1 VSDALPADYG
11 VNACGPR
18 ARIGLLPEQRAA
30 HERLSS
36 LPKRVHSKSERDE
49 MARQLRASDLSD
61 SLLRARKGSE
71 KAYAATAAAKKRM
84 GTTINTVAQKHLILA
99 ALREGPLTPQE
110 IAERWAC
117 GRPSARIAD
126 LRDAGYDIE
135 TQRSADG
142 VYRYVLRGDMR

>member
-1 VSDALPADYG
+1 MSDARSQEYG

-61 SLLRARKGSE
+61 SLLRARKNSVRVE
-71 KAYAATAAAKKRM
+71 AAVRASKTRAGA
-84 GTTINTVAQKHLILA
+84 TVSHRDMILA
-99 ALREGPLTPQE
+99 ALQTGPKTLAELTE
-110 IAERWAC
+110 ITKGAKASSRVSELRKLGWDISIELHGNH
-117 GRPSARIAD
+117 GR
-126 LRDAGYDIE
+126 
-135 TQRSADG
+135 
-142 VYRYVLRGDMR
+142 RYTLRGRV